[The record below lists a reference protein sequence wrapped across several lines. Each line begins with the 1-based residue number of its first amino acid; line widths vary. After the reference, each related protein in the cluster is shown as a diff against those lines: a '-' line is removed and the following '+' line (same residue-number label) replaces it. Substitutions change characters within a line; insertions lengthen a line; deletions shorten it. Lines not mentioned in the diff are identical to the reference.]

1 MFLAYSSLKSNL
13 KLKVPV
19 YLCHNEIQK
28 LVRTSFVTFYKV
40 CILSGMKTLFLFPPS
55 YFKVCLSWASL
66 SIELP
71 FSKLKTSKTILS
83 PLSIHHSSHN
93 LSSKGLHP
101 DVGIVVELREVGFS
115 SSPKSHPGPL
125 KKITVRRTSQKN
137 SDIST
142 AILNISKKK
151 SVVKLYSF
159 HLALKLG
166 EITKES
172 LKKQIFYG
180 QADPKVAL
188 ADLLWIFIFSLNRAY
203 K

>member
-1 MFLAYSSLKSNL
+1 MKSNL

-28 LVRTSFVTFYKV
+28 LVRTSFVIFHKV
-40 CILSGMKTLFLFPPS
+40 CILSVMKTLFLFPPS
-55 YFKVCLSWASL
+55 YLKVCPRLAGLSR
-66 SIELP
+66 ELP
-71 FSKLKTSKTILS
+71 FSIMKTSKTILL

-137 SDIST
+137 TLYIST
-142 AILNISKKK
+142 AILNISK
-151 SVVKLYSF
+151 
-159 HLALKLG
+159 
-166 EITKES
+166 
-172 LKKQIFYG
+172 
-180 QADPKVAL
+180 
-188 ADLLWIFIFSLNRAY
+188 
-203 K
+203 

>member
-1 MFLAYSSLKSNL
+1 M
-13 KLKVPV
+13 

-28 LVRTSFVTFYKV
+28 LVGTSFVTFYKV
-40 CILSGMKTLFLFPPS
+40 CILSGMKTLFLFTPS
-55 YFKVCLSWASL
+55 YFKVCPGGAGL

-142 AILNISKKK
+142 AILIISKKK
-151 SVVKLYSF
+151 KCCQVVQFS
-159 HLALKLG
+159 
-166 EITKES
+166 
-172 LKKQIFYG
+172 
-180 QADPKVAL
+180 
-188 ADLLWIFIFSLNRAY
+188 FSLEIG
-203 K
+203 